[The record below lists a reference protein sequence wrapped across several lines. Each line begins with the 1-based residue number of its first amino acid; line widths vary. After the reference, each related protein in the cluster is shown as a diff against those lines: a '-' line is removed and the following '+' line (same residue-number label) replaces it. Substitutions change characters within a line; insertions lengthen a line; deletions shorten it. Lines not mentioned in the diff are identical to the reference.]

1 MCKEG
6 VSNCMED
13 NITLDFNNFFKWIF
27 KIIKKENLQD
37 FVFMIIKIIIVLF
50 IMFIIIK
57 IGNKLIDKS
66 VIRQR
71 KIKFS
76 INDKKSKT
84 IGAVLKSILKYSVY
98 FLGIFTIAEMT
109 FGIKGITLAGMGGVA
124 LGFGA
129 QNLVK
134 DVINGFF
141 ILFEDQYVVG
151 DLITVNGKQGIVESI
166 ELRVTRIRDFNG
178 DLYIIPNGAIGE
190 VTNHSTGF
198 SRALVEIN
206 ISNDENI
213 DRVNELLKKVCNEY
227 KCKNE
232 SMIEGP
238 DIVGITKLD
247 EKSVTIRIVGK
258 AKPLTHWNVEMELRK
273 TINDLLDKEK
283 IKRPYSKIKILK
295 EDEVNLHNE

>member
-1 MCKEG
+1 MKD
-6 VSNCMED
+6 SKSLN
-13 NITLDFNNFFKWIF
+13 FNNFFMWVF
-27 KIIKKENLQD
+27 KIIKKENIQD
-37 FVFMIIKIIIVLF
+37 IIFMIIKIVIVLF
-50 IMFIIIK
+50 IMFIMIK
-57 IGNKLIDKS
+57 VGNKLIDKS
-66 VIRQR
+66 VTRQR
-71 KIKFS
+71 KTRFS
-76 INDKKSKT
+76 LNDKKSKT

-109 FGIKGITLAGMGGVA
+109 FGIKGITLAGIGGVA

-141 ILFEDQYVVG
+141 ILFEEQYVVG
-151 DLITVNGKQGIVESI
+151 DLISVNGRQGIVESI

-213 DRVNELLKKVCNEY
+213 DKVNELLGKVCNEY
-227 KCKNE
+227 KAKNE
-232 SMIEGP
+232 NMIEGP

-247 EKSVTIRIVGK
+247 ETSVTIRIVGK

-273 TINDLLDKEK
+273 LINNLLDKEG

-295 EDEVNLHNE
+295 ENEVSIKNE